1 MLKRLRRF
9 AIPLVALLCLS
20 ILWPD
25 RPRADTALRA
35 VPEED
40 SAGGK
45 DADSP
50 RILKPGDMV
59 RVRTTLPPGRLKGA
73 IKSLD
78 DTQVTI
84 VIKEGEEL
92 SVPWTSIKRLDVQVG
107 LRHSYGAA
115 ALIGGGIGALIGLVI
130 PNHEECFAPGCP
142 DEEAFKRSQAVL
154 IGGIVGALGGLWAE
168 GASEPGARKW
178 ERVHAPYGPPAGTSV
193 RFGFTRAP
201 DDLGVRLVLSF

>member
-1 MLKRLRRF
+1 MPASSRRF
-9 AIPLVALLCLS
+9 PILLLALLCVS
-20 ILWPD
+20 ILWPG
-25 RPRADTALRA
+25 RALAGAPLRA
-35 VPEED
+35 VPEEESD
-40 SAGGK
+40 GGT
-45 DADSP
+45 DADAS
-50 RILKPGDMV
+50 RALKPGDMV
-59 RVRTTLPPGRLKGA
+59 RLRTTLPPGRLKGA

-92 SVPWTSIKRLDVQVG
+92 SVPWTTVKRLDVQVG

-142 DEEAFKRSQAVL
+142 DEEAFSRSQAVL
-154 IGGIVGALGGLWAE
+154 IGGVVGALGGLWAE

-178 ERVHAPYGPPAGTSV
+178 EDVRAPYAPAAGASV
-193 RFGFTRAP
+193 RFGFTR
-201 DDLGVRLVLSF
+201 DRDGLGVRLVLGF